1 MHFIKLKKSWA
12 VRFYVDGEQV
22 YLSGYKS
29 KAEAERA
36 VVEYNEKSL
45 HSVDRDITVKEYL
58 SIWYDEYVDLNTAD
72 RTKDSY
78 FQNIKCH
85 IVPALGHYKLSKLK
99 PAHISSFYIQ
109 KIQSGTLSS
118 TSVLYIHRIL
128 NEALKHAVR
137 NEYIKY
143 NPAYAVTPPRKADQE
158 ICIPSDSELKE
169 ILNIAKDYSCYIAIY
184 LCAVTGMRLSEIA
197 GLQNEDLDMK
207 NRKINVKMQYQRIN
221 GECKLAK
228 LKTKSSKRQI
238 SIIDGTEKPIIDYLK
253 QKQINKMK
261 NRLTW
266 QDNNFLLT
274 HEDGSPLQ
282 GENISKTF
290 KKVIRRLGLHAGKI
304 LNLPSKCSQNSHI
317 VQSGEALDK
326 IASKYKITPKE
337 LAEVN
342 NMQNEEYSFKTLRHY
357 HLTWLLRNN
366 IHPKIVSE
374 RAGHSSVKITLDTYS
389 HMVPD
394 LQENAL
400 KVITSDKIKH
410 FDIGLF

>member
-1 MHFIKLKKSWA
+1 MHFIKLKKGIA
-12 VRFYVDGEQV
+12 VRFYDEYGNQV

-29 KAEAERA
+29 KKDAESA
-36 VVEYNEKSL
+36 VVEYNEKCL
-45 HSVDRDITVKEYL
+45 HAVDRDITVKEYL
-58 SIWYDEYVDLNTAD
+58 IKWYDEYVDLNTAD

-78 FQNIKCH
+78 HQNIECH
-85 IVPALGHYKLSKLK
+85 IIPAIGHYKLSKLR
-99 PAHISSFYIQ
+99 PAHISSFYMQ
-109 KIQSGTLSS
+109 KLQSGTLSS

-137 NEYIKY
+137 NEYLKY

-158 ICIPSDSELKE
+158 IYIPSDTELKD

-184 LCAVTGMRLSEIA
+184 ICCVTGMRLSEIA

-207 NRKINVKMQYQRIN
+207 NRKINVRLQYQRIN

-238 SIIDGTEKPIIDYLK
+238 AIIEGTEKPIIEYLK

-266 QDNNFLLT
+266 QENNFLLV

-282 GENISKTF
+282 NENISKTF
-290 KKVIRRLGLHAGKI
+290 KKIVRRLNLFEGLI
-304 LNLPSKCSQNSHI
+304 LNLPSSGTHI
-317 VQSGEALDK
+317 VQSGETLDK
-326 IASKYKITPKE
+326 IASKYNIKPLE
-337 LAEVN
+337 LARTN
-342 NMQNEEYSFKTLRHY
+342 NMQNEDYSFKSLRHY
-357 HLTWLLRNN
+357 HATWLLRNN

-374 RAGHSSVKITLDTYS
+374 RLGHSSIKITLDTYS
-389 HMVPD
+389 HMIPD
-394 LQENAL
+394 LQEQAL
-400 KVITSDKIKH
+400 KVITSDKMQH
-410 FDIGLF
+410 FDILF